1 MTPRQKLEQLYIEKH
16 TTYLKLM
23 QRRTGAIMDAED
35 IVQTA
40 FERSL
45 RFIDKFDINK
55 SELVTWFGAIL
66 NNAYVDWERNSETV
80 LPHSLA
86 PEETTEELEAQF
98 ELPDMRKELA
108 RYIDNYPNVEH
119 RDVLMLTL
127 IERFSDRDA
136 ADITSM
142 THTNVR
148 KIKHDFKRRIT
159 DPHRKPNMWI

>member
-1 MTPRQKLEQLYIEKH
+1 MREQLEQLYTEKH

-66 NNAYVDWERNSETV
+66 NNAYVDWERNSETI
-80 LPHSLA
+80 LPHRLA
-86 PEETTEELEAQF
+86 PEETTEELEDQF

-142 THTNVR
+142 THSNVR

-159 DPHRKPNMWI
+159 DSHRKPNMWV